1 MRRASRE
8 EQKRDIKPMDLEST
22 PLKFGRTVKRH
33 GTLVEDMATGRQ
45 EVDNTNHRTV
55 QLVKLLSQLG
65 PDVPEIS
72 RRLGQF
78 KESVRYRYK
87 EKVVN
92 RGIAIQ
98 GAVDHEK
105 LGLKRMMAVVDVAE
119 PYRNYAQAV
128 FAAMH
133 ELCYVV
139 GFAKTL
145 VSGEHVVNFS
155 VPIEHV
161 SAMHTLLG
169 QLEETGMFSR
179 LEILDF
185 DWFRTVP
192 MKPEYYDFDSGRW
205 DFDWQGRGPDDFQ
218 SAAGVPSEKTKF
230 DYVDL
235 LIVKELQ
242 VDANKS
248 LREMADKLKVNYKK
262 LAWHYST
269 HVNAR
274 RLISGYTVNWMGT
287 RYDYKLEKAL
297 HRKHRYFAVD
307 LFARDVSGLES
318 MSLRRGIDRLPFL
331 WGEAGGGNYFAEF
344 AFPVDNVI
352 EALQY
357 IGGVSHGVRERTSIY
372 PIDQSEAAR
381 FTIAYQLFDPI
392 TKRWMLDAENLLS
405 KFEGLMVQIKT
416 GVS

>member
-1 MRRASRE
+1 MTVVGQAG
-8 EQKRDIKPMDLEST
+8 DST
-22 PLKFGRTVKRH
+22 NVRTI
-33 GTLVEDMATGRQ
+33 
-45 EVDNTNHRTV
+45 
-55 QLVKLLSQLG
+55 QLVKLLSEVG
-65 PDVPEIS
+65 PNVPEIS
-72 RRLGQF
+72 RRLEQF

-87 EKVVN
+87 EKIVK

-98 GAVDHEK
+98 AAVDHER
-105 LGLKRMMAVVDVAE
+105 LGLRRMMAVADMSE
-119 PYRNYAQAV
+119 PYRGYAQAV

-155 VPIEHV
+155 IPAEHV
-161 SAMHTLLG
+161 SAVRGLLRG
-169 QLEETGMFSR
+169 LEEMGMFSR
-179 LEILDF
+179 LEVFEF
-185 DWFRTVP
+185 DWFRTAP
-192 MKPEYYDFDSGRW
+192 MKPEHYDFDTGRW
-205 DFDWQGRGPDDFQ
+205 DFDWQGTSSDDFQ
-218 SAAGVPSEKTKF
+218 AAAAVPSEKCRF

-242 VDANKS
+242 MDANKS
-248 LREMADKLKVNYKK
+248 LKEMADKLKVNYKK
-262 LAWHYST
+262 LAWHYSS
-269 HVNAR
+269 HVIAR

-287 RYDYKLEKAL
+287 RYDYNLEKAL

-307 LFARDVSGLES
+307 LFARRPSEVEV

-344 AFPVDNVI
+344 AFPVDNVV

-357 IGGVSHGVRERTSIY
+357 IGRVTHEARDRVSIH

-381 FTIAYQLFDPI
+381 FTIAYQLFDPA
-392 TKRWMLDAENLLS
+392 TKRWTFDAESLLS
-405 KFEGLMVQIKT
+405 KFERLMIQIKA